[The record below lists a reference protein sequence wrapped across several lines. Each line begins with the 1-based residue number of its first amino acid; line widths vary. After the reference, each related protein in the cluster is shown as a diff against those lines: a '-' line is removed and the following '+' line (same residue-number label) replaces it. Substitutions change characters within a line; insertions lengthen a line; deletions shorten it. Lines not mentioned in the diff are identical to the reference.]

1 MPSLPPFVGT
11 ERGEGRY
18 SLLKPY
24 RLINLILTVFTPI
37 ALEAS
42 RRNIMSF
49 RGKNLGDERCQLN
62 ISNSYGCQERGIIII
77 YVVYL
82 TLNSLCNEVF

>member
-1 MPSLPPFVGT
+1 MGT

-42 RRNIMSF
+42 RRN
-49 RGKNLGDERCQLN
+49 RKNLGDERCQLN